1 MAKNYNKG
9 RTIGM
14 NPNQPKNVN
23 LNPDDLTDVV
33 CEKCGCQVFEPA
45 FLFKKLSAVLSPNG
59 KQIAFST
66 FMHLYVADVKTGE
79 HKRLTKRL
87 SSISY

>member
-1 MAKNYNKG
+1 
-9 RTIGM
+9 M

-59 KQIAFST
+59 KDS
-66 FMHLYVADVKTGE
+66 
-79 HKRLTKRL
+79 
-87 SSISY
+87 